1 MSFFRFCLAA
11 SLLFV
16 HAKVLCASDE
26 TSKRILRSN
35 MREVYLQIPGG
46 AETLMQMLTEGI
58 GYGRIRF
65 NSFKWNWE
73 MQTEQKQ
80 NNWATAIGSSL
91 IYKSAYLGGLGFTAG
106 LYTSYNPWHMD
117 TEEIGFVK
125 SGKDLFSRYE
135 VLHGGRFDLATLAQS
150 YLEYKSGRLSIKAG
164 RQIFE
169 SFLTA
174 SNDTKMIPNTFEGIT
189 LHSRDIPFLSVKA
202 AYLTRQKLRDHESFH
217 HLLAYGDDPAMP
229 GAYWSENDD
238 SAMHQGLTLSKLQ
251 AEGIDDRLFVFE
263 TRYTPAP
270 DLSVLLNCT
279 AVPQLIASAAIDGT
293 YNIPLSDA
301 LAAAASIR
309 YMHQFDKGA
318 GSIGGA
324 NLATNTI
331 GYDDPDSLDSGLW
344 GTKIELIHDAW
355 NIDLGYTSV
364 QDKGDLIA
372 PWRKF
377 PTSSYT
383 RLMGQYNI
391 YANTKTIAIG
401 GKYDFGKAGV
411 VPGLKAKIGYAIQNF
426 DDTKPGVQADSD
438 VLTLHLFKT
447 YDSMPDFSTKLSIG
461 IADGKKDTFSG
472 GGVLKDDPSHNELR
486 FEINYLF

>member
-1 MSFFRFCLAA
+1 MSVFRFCLAA
-11 SLLFV
+11 SLLFIYSE
-16 HAKVLCASDE
+16 ALCASDK
-26 TSKRILRSN
+26 TSKRTLRSN
-35 MREVYLQIPGG
+35 MREVYHQMPGG
-46 AETLMQMLTEGI
+46 AETLMQMLTEGTW
-58 GYGRIRF
+58 YGRIRF
-65 NSFKWNWE
+65 NSFKWDWE
-73 MQTEQKQ
+73 MQTDQKQ
-80 NNWATAIGSSL
+80 NNWATAVGSSL
-91 IYKSAYLGGLGFTAG
+91 IYKSAYLGGFGFTTG

-125 SGKDLFSRYE
+125 AGKDLFSRYE
-135 VLHGGRFDLATLAQS
+135 VLHGGRFDLATFAQS
-150 YLEYKSGRLSIKAG
+150 YLEYKNERLSIKAG

-174 SNDTKMIPNTFEGIT
+174 SNDTKMVPNTFEGIT
-189 LHSRDIPFLSVKA
+189 LHSRDIPFLSIKA

-217 HLLAYGDDPAMP
+217 HLLAYGDDPAML
-229 GAYWSENDD
+229 GAHWSENDD

-251 AEGIDDRLFVFE
+251 AQGIDDRLFVFE
-263 TRYTPAP
+263 TLYAPAP
-270 DLSVLLNCT
+270 DLSVLLNYT

-293 YNIPLSDA
+293 YNISLSNA
-301 LAAAASIR
+301 LAVAVSIR

-331 GYDDPDSLDSGLW
+331 GYDAPNSLDSGLW
-344 GTKIELIHDAW
+344 GTKIELLNGAW

-391 YANTKTIAIG
+391 YANTKTVMIG

-438 VLTLHLFKT
+438 ILTLHLFKT

-461 IADGKKDTFSG
+461 IADGEKNTVSG
-472 GGVLKDDPSHNELR
+472 DGLLKDDPSYNELR
-486 FEINYLF
+486 FEMNYLF